1 MALFSRIVNYQEL
14 STQKMKEEYG
24 DLHPKILDLGMRLIN
39 ESYQS
44 SNQRCI
50 AMLLAL
56 KHFINVNKIHIT
68 TIVRI
73 SKLRQISLYIGRSY
87 QI

>member
-56 KHFINVNKIHIT
+56 KHFINVNKIHIL